1 MLKLIPIINFD
12 IISENNQ
19 SPQIVCPPDRYVINE
34 LSLAFIFLFIFKQI
48 NENIANMLFSF

>member
-19 SPQIVCPPDRYVINE
+19 SPQKVCPPDRYVINE
-34 LSLAFIFLFIFKQI
+34 FSLAFIFLCFFEFYDKLMKI
-48 NENIANMLFSF
+48 